1 MFSDCSGLT
10 SFSAALPNSLSTAT
24 SMFYGCK
31 LDKASVQNIVDTIPT
46 WTSGTHRIAIG
57 VDSTKITQAE
67 QDAFNTTLVGKG
79 WTVTWQRK

>member
-1 MFSDCSGLT
+1 
-10 SFSAALPNSLSTAT
+10 
-24 SMFYGCK
+24 MFYGCK

-46 WTSGTHRIAIG
+46 WTSDTHKISIG